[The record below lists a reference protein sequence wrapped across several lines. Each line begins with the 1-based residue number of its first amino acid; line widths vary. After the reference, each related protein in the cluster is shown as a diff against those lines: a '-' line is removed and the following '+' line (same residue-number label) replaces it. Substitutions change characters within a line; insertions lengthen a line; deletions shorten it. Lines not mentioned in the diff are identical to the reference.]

1 MQPYIDTNIN
11 KKYYLFNNDGL
22 SITLFLS
29 IGLEK

>member
-1 MQPYIDTNIN
+1 MQPSMDTNIN
-11 KKYYLFNNDGL
+11 TKYYFFNNDGL